1 MRGGMNT
8 VFDRLKK
15 YAEMVMFSHTLFS
28 LPFGLM
34 AMLWAADGLPA
45 FRVVFWILVALFGAR
60 NGANVL
66 NRLIDKDIDAA
77 NPRTASRHL
86 PKGQLKPGE
95 VLAVAVV
102 CFALMIWAA
111 YELNPLCL
119 MLSPLAIL
127 LFVVYSYTKRFTWAC
142 HIILGLAC
150 GGAPVGA
157 WMAVTGT
164 IGWPSLVLGAAV
176 MLWVAGFDIIYG
188 TQDVDFD
195 KNFGIFS
202 IPVKFG
208 IKNALLISI
217 AFHVMALLL
226 LLYLFF
232 LLDLGWLYI
241 VGWLIAAALIYV
253 EHSIVSSDHLEDVK
267 IASYSIN
274 QIVSVVLF
282 VFTAADM
289 FIAG

>member
-1 MRGGMNT
+1 
-8 VFDRLKK
+8 
-15 YAEMVMFSHTLFS
+15 
-28 LPFGLM
+28 
-34 AMLWAADGLPA
+34 
-45 FRVVFWILVALFGAR
+45 
-60 NGANVL
+60 
-66 NRLIDKDIDAA
+66 
-77 NPRTASRHL
+77 
-86 PKGQLKPGE
+86 
-95 VLAVAVV
+95 
-102 CFALMIWAA
+102 
-111 YELNPLCL
+111 
-119 MLSPLAIL
+119 
-127 LFVVYSYTKRFTWAC
+127 
-142 HIILGLAC
+142 
-150 GGAPVGA
+150 
-157 WMAVTGT
+157 
-164 IGWPSLVLGAAV
+164 
-176 MLWVAGFDIIYG
+176 
-188 TQDVDFD
+188 VDFD